1 MKMQQHIP
9 GPPRFWSG
17 RAARTRNGAVV
28 ALCLL
33 AAGFSSESLAQAPA
47 GPLPPLLA
55 GESGASVEYPAPTLR
70 HTDLRRAIAADS
82 ERSPEPSS
90 KRKLSAEE
98 RDALH
103 RDLRAAMRGAYPES
117 ETRHRDPR

>member
-1 MKMQQHIP
+1 MKKRQHIP
-9 GPPRFWSG
+9 GTPRSWSG
-17 RAARTRNGAVV
+17 RAARSRDSAVLLFCMAV
-28 ALCLL
+28 AS
-33 AAGFSSESLAQAPA
+33 FSSEALAQVSAA
-47 GPLPPLLA
+47 PLPPLMA
-55 GESGASVEYPAPTLR
+55 GEAGATVEYPAPALR

-117 ETRHRDPR
+117 ETRYRDPR